1 MNANIRSIEKRGVR
15 ILAVASGPIEGRKRT
30 IAVGVVKNGVAIEGI
45 LSCMVE
51 VDGND
56 SAKNII
62 GMVES
67 SKFRSLIKVI
77 VFDGAALAGLNI
89 VNVNELRDRLDVHVM
104 LITRHKP
111 RSKALRRAIV
121 RFGKN
126 GGKGVEGKLAAYKS
140 LEALVGFEGKAFYAM
155 SDIKGKIAQEIADY
169 AFEALR
175 LAHMI
180 ARGVATGESRGRI

>member
-77 VFDGAALAGLNI
+77 VLDGAALAGLNI
-89 VNVNELRDRLDVHVM
+89 VNLNELRGRLGVHVM

-155 SDIKGKIAQEIADY
+155 SDIKGKIAQEIAGY